1 MMPALTLNN
10 KLILENYNLSIL
22 MVLFV
27 VIHYIYFGEAW
38 RLPANVWDSTLSSRF
53 FLLIAKS
60 FQMPAI
66 FMLERVCA
74 AMLIKTPTHRCKGH
88 TAHTEECR
96 SVYYAMVSLMA
107 VTGRQTT
114 PLVCPCV
121 SFNTSSLPNYLSK
134 QPSNDCWYDSQGHLL
149 PRLTWLTIN
158 IESTMWAVEL
168 GRWLCV
174 CILLLTN
181 SKIYLEEYS
190 KL

>member
-1 MMPALTLNN
+1 
-10 KLILENYNLSIL
+10 
-22 MVLFV
+22 MVLLV
-27 VIHYIYFGEAW
+27 VMHYIYFGEAW
-38 RLPANVWDSTLSSRF
+38 RLPGNVWDSTLSSRF

-60 FQMPAI
+60 FQMPAV

-74 AMLIKTPTHRCKGH
+74 AMLIKTPTQRRKGH
-88 TAHTEECR
+88 TAHTEECEPSR

-107 VTGRQTT
+107 VTGTQST

-121 SFNTSSLPNYLSK
+121 SFNTSSLPDYLSK
-134 QPSNDCWYDSQGHLL
+134 QPSNDCWSDSQGQSL

-158 IESTMWAVEL
+158 MEITMWTGEL

-181 SKIYLEEYS
+181 STKILEEYC